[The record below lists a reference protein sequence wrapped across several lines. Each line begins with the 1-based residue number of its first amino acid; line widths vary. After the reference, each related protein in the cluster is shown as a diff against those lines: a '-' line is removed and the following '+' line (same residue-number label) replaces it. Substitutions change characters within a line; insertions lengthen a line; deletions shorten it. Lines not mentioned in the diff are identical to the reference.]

1 MKPQSLQAL
10 KIAMLLL
17 VLVTGIS
24 SQTCEPVDNTTDAEA
39 NKTQNQYVIE
49 GDGNGTGTICTC
61 PDITTVDNNTCVCI
75 KADSFFNGV
84 PANVSLDSGRSTVS
98 ALAAPSLA
106 LSALMLRFASLANPA
121 MCLTRVSA
129 RPLLRE
135 SLDFTLSMGLLPS
148 VPPDAA
154 TVPLL
159 AVLPVLMLTT

>member
-84 PANVSLDSGRSTVS
+84 SCECKFGFREVNGVCVGC
-98 ALAAPSLA
+98 PSLA